1 MSDLEEAVAFAV
13 SDEKQDEVQAI
24 IKNAQSWCRSKLTK
38 DQLADDLLWTLVSYV
53 EMLNKNGS
61 EWQDRWIENSRAYNL
76 PSLDMQAIAAA
87 KR

>member
-1 MSDLEEAVAFAV
+1 MSDLDAAVAFAV
-13 SDEKQDEVQAI
+13 SDENQAKVQTI

-61 EWQDRWIENSRAYNL
+61 DWHDRWMENTRAYNL
-76 PSLDMQAIAAA
+76 PEMDMQEIATA
-87 KR
+87 